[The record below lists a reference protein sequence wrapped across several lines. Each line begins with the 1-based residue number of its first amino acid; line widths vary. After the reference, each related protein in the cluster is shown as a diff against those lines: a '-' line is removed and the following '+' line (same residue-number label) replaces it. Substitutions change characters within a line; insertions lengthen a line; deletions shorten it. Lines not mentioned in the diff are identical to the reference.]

1 MHTHPLSFE
10 RQSHHFRRTSAVDAV
25 TSRVVPSALVPSEAA
40 AESSFFG
47 QEPPPFWQVAQSA
60 HSGFVASSL
69 LSHVPT
75 GQQASHEPPPDPDPD
90 PDTGGGEGG
99 RVVSDGPGATFTTTF
114 CPLRQWVPTSQANRS
129 VPSLVTL
136 AS

>member
-1 MHTHPLSFE
+1 M
-10 RQSHHFRRTSAVDAV
+10 VAV
-25 TSRVVPSALVPSEAA
+25 TSRVVPSAPVPSEAA

-60 HSGFVASSL
+60 HSGFKASSL

-75 GQQASHEPPPDPDPD
+75 GQHASHELPPDPDPD

-99 RVVSDGPGATFTTTF
+99 RGASGGAGVTCTTTF
-114 CPLRQWVPTSQANRS
+114 CPSSQWLPTWQANRS
-129 VPSLVTL
+129 VPSLVTV